1 MSVSL
6 KNMPERVE
14 RDKPEPVKATPS
26 QATPKKVSAPKPPVK
41 PTKPTTVPAPAKKKK
56 KPATPPASNVQ
67 PPVIVSVRLIKD
79 DKSICLAEKLTIKDY
94 KLFLHDIKEV
104 LEKHVALS
112 AKSKKTK

>member
-14 RDKPEPVKATPS
+14 RDKPEPVAATPS

-41 PTKPTTVPAPAKKKK
+41 PTKPTTVPPPAKKKK

-67 PPVIVSVRLIKD
+67 PTEKVTIILIK
-79 DKSICLAEKLTIKDY
+79 EG
-94 KLFLHDIKEV
+94 KEQRVV
-104 LEKHVALS
+104 LECETVTVKD
-112 AKSKKTK
+112 SKEFSNDLQTFLNKYSVSITK